1 MKMLQWLVI
10 ALLAVSLS
18 SCAMFRQVPPDQFHS
33 PTAGA
38 KGEWECTGSKANGD
52 WDCQRSSEEE
62 DASFAVSEPDEV
74 EVPVP
79 AVYTDETTDSSLQP
93 VPVRI
98 HRYEPPGNTGIQQ
111 ASAQSA
117 VSSQTLEN
125 EPVYLSLSYRPN
137 VPTLIED
144 LPDTFYAVQLAAFS
158 DMKKAND
165 YANNATWLTEPRGV
179 KTASGANTYY
189 VILLGIYET
198 RTRAE
203 RAVNS
208 ISQHVGSDK
217 PWIRS
222 MTSLKPAIRAAT
234 RNAGG
239 DRL

>member
-1 MKMLQWLVI
+1 MKKLQWLVI

-52 WDCQRSSEEE
+52 WDCQRASDEEE
-62 DASFAVSEPDEV
+62 ASFAVSEPDAGDV
-74 EVPVP
+74 AMP
-79 AVYTDETTDSSLQP
+79 AVYTDETPTNSLQQ
-93 VPVRI
+93 VPVRV
-98 HRYEPPGNTGIQQ
+98 HRYEPPGTGTIQETI
-111 ASAQSA
+111 AQSGA
-117 VSSQTLEN
+117 TSN
-125 EPVYLSLSYRPN
+125 ARGDEPEYLWLSHRPDA
-137 VPTLIED
+137 PTLIEN

-158 DMKKAND
+158 DMQKANN
-165 YANNATWLTEPRGV
+165 YASNASWLVEPRGV
-179 KTASGANTYY
+179 KTASGGKTYY

-203 RAVNS
+203 RAVSS
-208 ISQHVGSDK
+208 ISKHIGSDK

-222 MTSLKPAIRAAT
+222 MTSLKPAIRAA
-234 RNAGG
+234 NGSGGG